1 MMFGFAANLH
11 AQNRNQ
17 QDVRVILRSLN
28 SEIDDFRYSF
38 DAEMNRNS
46 VNRSDKNAI
55 NKNVNK
61 LEDAISEFDG
71 KFQRGRETTRDVG
84 DILTEAKVINEFVY
98 QRNFGQNVQT
108 DWMNVRNLLDR
119 LAQNY
124 GVSGNWNNSNS
135 VYYPNVNY
143 YSNGLTGTY
152 DLNQNRSDN
161 VNDIVEDANVQTEE
175 QRRDLEEK
183 LDPAQQIA
191 IDLRGNQVIIAS
203 SKSAPFS
210 INADGRDREITL
222 DNGQKVRVRATLR
235 GQELTISSR
244 DRDYDYTSVYSS
256 QDNGNSMK
264 VTRRITTSY
273 LNQTIFAE
281 SFYGKSDSVARLGID
296 TNTNSDVYSSN
307 DQDDY
312 PQTTTTKNGEFIVPS
327 GTVITGTLQNDIS
340 TKVSQNNDRFSM
352 VVDQPNQFRGAV
364 IEGYLSGI
372 QRSGK
377 ATGRSKITFNFE
389 RIRLPNGQTYD
400 FAGILQTVTD
410 EEGKTVKVDTE
421 GVAKGG
427 NQTKT
432 TATRGAIGAGI
443 GAIIG
448 AIAGGGKGAAIG
460 AIIGGGAGAGSVVLT
475 GKEDL
480 ELKQGSA
487 ISVQSTSPR

>member
-1 MMFGFAANLH
+1 MNKFKNIFSVYLAVGLMMFGFAANLN

-38 DAEMNRNS
+38 DAEMSRNS
-46 VNRSDKNAI
+46 VNRNDKNAI
-55 NKNVNK
+55 NKSVNK
-61 LEDAISEFDG
+61 LEDSISEFDG
-71 KFQRGRETTRDVG
+71 KFQRGRETSRDVS
-84 DILTEAKVINEFVY
+84 DILTNAKGINDFVY
-98 QRNFGQNVQT
+98 QQKFGQNIQT

-124 GVSGNWNNSNS
+124 GVNSDWQGNNTN
-135 VYYPNVNY
+135 
-143 YSNGLTGTY
+143 YSNTNYSTNSLTGTY
-152 DLNQNRSDN
+152 DFNQQRSDN
-161 VNDIVEDANVQTEE
+161 TREIVEDANVQTDE
-175 QRRDLEEK
+175 QRRDL
-183 LDPAQQIA
+183 DV
-191 IDLRGNQVIIAS
+191 RGGQVIIAS

-210 INADGRDREITL
+210 LTTDGRDRDITL

-244 DRDYDYTSVYSS
+244 DRDSDYTSIYSS

-264 VTRRITTSY
+264 VTRRITTNY
-273 LNQTIFAE
+273 LNQTVFAE
-281 SFYGKSDSVARLGID
+281 SFYGKSDSIARLGID

-400 FAGILQTVTD
+400 
-410 EEGKTVKVDTE
+410 
-421 GVAKGG
+421 
-427 NQTKT
+427 
-432 TATRGAIGAGI
+432 
-443 GAIIG
+443 
-448 AIAGGGKGAAIG
+448 
-460 AIIGGGAGAGSVVLT
+460 
-475 GKEDL
+475 
-480 ELKQGSA
+480 
-487 ISVQSTSPR
+487 